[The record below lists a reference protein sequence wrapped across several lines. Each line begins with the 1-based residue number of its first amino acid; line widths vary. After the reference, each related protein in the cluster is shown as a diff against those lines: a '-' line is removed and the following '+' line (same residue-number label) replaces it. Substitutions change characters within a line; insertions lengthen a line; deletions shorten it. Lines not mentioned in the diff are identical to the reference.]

1 MPNVTPDNVTF
12 TPVGGTALS
21 SITLSSFA
29 IGSGANRFL
38 LVGVSQWKASDTE
51 PTAIFNTSESLT
63 AHDNATVSEAP
74 GIRRVTILRRIAP
87 SNVTANIVVS
97 WTSSVDEAVVG
108 ATSWTG
114 VDQTTPLGT
123 AVKNSGSTGNTSSV
137 VVSNTSGDVVHDVV
151 SADGGSAA
159 AAVANQTSRWK
170 AIAAASTTEGA
181 GQSATGA
188 GSNITCT
195 WSSLNQGAAN
205 AFFSHIG
212 VAIQQ
217 AAAGATPFFGDTKD
231 SSVRPDLARVKGER
245 TLGSLLPAQTKLFG
259 KDKFFGDAGMVVDYD
274 WPNPQIPR
282 RALDLL
288 TQTDSSEFWML
299 RDTFFGGA
307 GQPETQ
313 KDFPN
318 PLRPGYPVSLRTWL
332 VSLLQTTLAP
342 VITQNPFHQSEWP
355 NPVSEPYPVGLRTW
369 LYSVLPTTLAIVP
382 SPFTPID
389 WAVPRGYPYPV
400 ALRTWLYSVLPTTLT
415 TVPFYQTDW
424 PVPRGYSY
432 PIDLR
437 TGLYSVLLT
446 TLSIPP
452 SVQTPFSQTDW
463 PVIRWARHPHQGFVT
478 GQPQTLVGKDR
489 FFGAAG
495 QPPTNYDWPVPQA
508 KPYPNALRTW
518 FNTKIP
524 PRLVPFTP
532 QEWKTPRG
540 VWPSTLLS
548 FATGTNLALF
558 YPEVSPLPPPPTAVD
573 DDWGMV
579 PGPSPTPVKKPP
591 HLQIRTRHGKG
602 TFHLG
607 LPQFHGRGRIVASD
621 EEDELLLFLLADET

>member
-12 TPVGGTALS
+12 TPVGGVAQTG
-21 SITLSSFA
+21 ITLSAFA
-29 IGSGANRFL
+29 IGSGNNRLL
-38 LVGVSQWKASDTE
+38 LVGVSQWKASDTA
-51 PTAIFNTSESLT
+51 PSAIFNTSEGLT
-63 AHDNATVSEAP
+63 VHDATTIAESP
-74 GIRRVTILRRIAP
+74 GTRRVTLLQRLAP
-87 SNVTANIVVS
+87 SNATANIAVS
-97 WTSSVDEAVVG
+97 WGGGSVDEAVVG
-108 ATSWTG
+108 ATSWSE
-114 VDQTTPLGT
+114 VNQTTPLAGT
-123 AVKNSGSTGNTSSV
+123 QKASSGAANSSSI
-137 VVSNTSGDVVHDVV
+137 SIPNASGDVVHDCISVD
-151 SADGGSAA
+151 AGSAA
-159 AAVANQTSRWK
+159 QITANQTSRWR
-170 AIAAASTTEGA
+170 AIAAANTTEGA
-181 GQSATGA
+181 AQSAA
-188 GSNITCT
+188 GSGTNITCSWT
-195 WSSLNQGAAN
+195 NFISVG
-205 AFFSHIG
+205 FSAHIG

-217 AAAGATPFFGDTKD
+217 ASAGAATPFSGSTDD
-231 SSVRPDLARVKGER
+231 SSLPEGRLKGQR
-245 TLGSLLPAQTKLFG
+245 SLGSLAPAQTQLFG
-259 KDKFFGDAGMVVDYD
+259 KDKFFGEAGMVIDYD

-282 RALDLL
+282 RSRDLI
-288 TQTDSSEFWML
+288 THIDPTEFWL
-299 RDTFFGGA
+299 LKDTFFGAA

-463 PVIRWARHPHQGFVT
+463 PVIRGARHPHQGFVT

-579 PGPSPTPVKKPP
+579 PGPSPAPVKKPP
-591 HLQIRTRHGKG
+591 HLQIRTRYGKG

-621 EEDELLLFLLADET
+621 EEEELFLFLLADET